1 MPSDEDAAV
10 LQLRAEMEALR
21 LKLAAAEANAAAAR
35 ESRHDTSQGAY
46 LDDAACARSEAE
58 HIFHAMNLD
67 PSARVAYWRGVQAAG
82 RDGRAKANWCDGWL
96 AAASEERAAEIV
108 GAHAAAALAA
118 RARGDAAAAV
128 DHRRAFQRAV
138 DDADGAL
145 PATRERWAAFAQE
158 ELAVALWEA
167 GATDD
172 ALALAAG
179 YEKYAILSQLVAADA
194 SLHEA
199 RVASLREA
207 RRSDEEPALPFARA
221 PRSNEIPDWRSP
233 RHFAR
238 VLAEAAVAL
247 HDATKVDEAVATL
260 TLGGGGD
267 AAIAALRRVR
277 EDVAAGAP
285 DIDLAELVAALA
297 APAARA
303 ALAPPIVDDDDEDA
317 PPPCRPPPPPPPP

>member
-67 PSARVAYWRGVQAAG
+67 PSARVDYWRGVQAAG

-118 RARGDAAAAV
+118 RARGDAATAV

-138 DDADGAL
+138 DGADGAL
-145 PATRERWAAFAQE
+145 PATRERWAAFAKE

-179 YEKYAILSQLVAADA
+179 YEKYALLSQLVAADA
-194 SLHEA
+194 SLHDA

-207 RRSDEEPALPFARA
+207 RRSPEEPALPFARA
-221 PRSNEIPDWRSP
+221 PRDEIPDWRSP

-285 DIDLAELVAALA
+285 DIDLAEVVAALA
-297 APAARA
+297 TPAARA
-303 ALAPPIVDDDDEDA
+303 GLAPPIVDDDDEDA
-317 PPPCRPPPPPPPP
+317 PPPGRPPPPPPPP